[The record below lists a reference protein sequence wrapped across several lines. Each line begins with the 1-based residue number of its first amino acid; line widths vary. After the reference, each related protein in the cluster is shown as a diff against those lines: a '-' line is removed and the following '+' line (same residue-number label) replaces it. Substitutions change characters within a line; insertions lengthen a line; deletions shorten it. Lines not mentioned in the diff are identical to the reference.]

1 MSYIGFD
8 PAGVQAWQGQLNS
21 AHEQV
26 ISALSNYRTVAQQNN
41 DVAHG
46 SHFQNINT
54 QCDDIT
60 NKHLSDHT
68 DLHTQYTKASTD
80 LVQGVQDVPGDYPPT
95 FPLRLLPHTATQ
107 NAASSIVRAPRSAF
121 LAD

>member
-1 MSYIGFD
+1 MPNTTEGVLAMPSSSYIGFD
-8 PAGVQAWQGQLNS
+8 PAGVQAWQGNLNS

-26 ISALSNYRTVAQQNN
+26 ITALNHYRTVAQQNN

-46 SHFQNINT
+46 SHFQNINS

-68 DLHTQYTKASTD
+68 DLHTQYNKASSD
-80 LVQGVQDVPGDYPPT
+80 LVQGVQEVAG
-95 FPLRLLPHTATQ
+95 A
-107 NAASSIVRAPRSAF
+107 
-121 LAD
+121 

>member
-1 MSYIGFD
+1 MSTPYIGFD
-8 PAGVQAWQGQLNS
+8 PAGIQTWQGQLNS

-46 SHFQNINT
+46 SHFQSINS

-60 NKHLSDHT
+60 NKHVADHT

-80 LVQGVQDVPGDYPPT
+80 LVTGIEAIAGNSRPAAFRPPG
-95 FPLRLLPHTATQ
+95 
-107 NAASSIVRAPRSAF
+107 
-121 LAD
+121 

>member
-8 PAGVQAWQGQLNS
+8 PEGVAAWQGNLNS

-26 ISALSNYRTVAQQNN
+26 LTALHNYRTVAQQNN

-46 SHFQNINT
+46 SHFQHINT

-60 NKHLSDHT
+60 NKHVTDHT
-68 DLHTQYTKASTD
+68 DLHTQYHKASSD
-80 LVQGVQDVPGDYPPT
+80 LVQGVQEVAG
-95 FPLRLLPHTATQ
+95 
-107 NAASSIVRAPRSAF
+107 S
-121 LAD
+121 